1 MIKKFGLP
9 ILTLFGIG
17 YFKYA
22 PGTAASFITCLI
34 YFTLTESAFS
44 LGINKFHIVVFLI
57 FVLFYSIIFIDKLSP
72 VFKKKDPREIVID
85 EFVGQCIPLVS
96 ILFRTDGFIP
106 NCCIIFRVKN
116 KEYWVSLDFLVV
128 GKFWTRLFSYSKMV
142 LVEDQFMVR
151 DFCFNFL
158 YCSKFNFLRSRYL
171 FISTLRTEIF
181 NKGAISLEDKLSL
194 KYAQSFKSLGV
205 NFKCLLLIFFRK
217 SLSVLLKA

>member
-96 ILFRTDGFIP
+96 ILFRSDGFIP
-106 NCCIIFRVKN
+106 NCCYKGTIEEASVMWILLSFVLFRFFDIYKPFPINIVDKKMKNGVGVMLDDIIA
-116 KEYWVSLDFLVV
+116 
-128 GKFWTRLFSYSKMV
+128 GIYSTIV
-142 LVEDQFMVR
+142 I
-151 DFCFNFL
+151 
-158 YCSKFNFLRSRYL
+158 Y
-171 FISTLRTEIF
+171 II
-181 NKGAISLEDKLSL
+181 
-194 KYAQSFKSLGV
+194 YALWF
-205 NFKCLLLIFFRK
+205 
-217 SLSVLLKA
+217 

>member
-9 ILTLFGIG
+9 ILTLFGVG

-44 LGINKFHIVVFLI
+44 FGINKFYIVVFLI

-96 ILFRTDGFIP
+96 ILFKPDGFIP
-106 NCCIIFRVKN
+106 NCCYKGTIEEASVMWILLSFILFRFFDILKPFPINIVDKKMKNGVGVMLDDII
-116 KEYWVSLDFLVV
+116 SCI
-128 GKFWTRLFSYSKMV
+128 YSTIV
-142 LVEDQFMVR
+142 I
-151 DFCFNFL
+151 
-158 YCSKFNFLRSRYL
+158 Y
-171 FISTLRTEIF
+171 II
-181 NKGAISLEDKLSL
+181 
-194 KYAQSFKSLGV
+194 YALWF
-205 NFKCLLLIFFRK
+205 
-217 SLSVLLKA
+217 

>member
-9 ILTLFGIG
+9 ILTLFGVG

-44 LGINKFHIVVFLI
+44 LGINKFYIVVFLI

-96 ILFRTDGFIP
+96 ILFRPDGFIP
-106 NCCIIFRVKN
+106 NCCYKGTIEEASVIWILLSFILFRFFDILKPFPINIVDKKMKNGVGVMLDDIIA
-116 KEYWVSLDFLVV
+116 
-128 GKFWTRLFSYSKMV
+128 GIYSTIV
-142 LVEDQFMVR
+142 I
-151 DFCFNFL
+151 
-158 YCSKFNFLRSRYL
+158 Y
-171 FISTLRTEIF
+171 II
-181 NKGAISLEDKLSL
+181 
-194 KYAQSFKSLGV
+194 YALWF
-205 NFKCLLLIFFRK
+205 
-217 SLSVLLKA
+217 

>member
-96 ILFRTDGFIP
+96 ILFRPDGFIP
-106 NCCIIFRVKN
+106 NCCYKGTIEETSVIWILLSFILFRFFDILKPFPINIVDKKMKNGVGVMLDDIIAGI
-116 KEYWVSLDFLVV
+116 YSTIA
-128 GKFWTRLFSYSKMV
+128 GIIIWTL
-142 LVEDQFMVR
+142 
-151 DFCFNFL
+151 CF
-158 YCSKFNFLRSRYL
+158 
-171 FISTLRTEIF
+171 
-181 NKGAISLEDKLSL
+181 
-194 KYAQSFKSLGV
+194 
-205 NFKCLLLIFFRK
+205 
-217 SLSVLLKA
+217 